1 MQQDFLPGKKYRNI
15 DFFSDI
21 SIFVLYFRWTYYD
34 FYLRYRVLCHSK
46 DVRKNDFRV
55 TSENIISKLIN
66 DEDKYRFGKSKLF
79 FRAGQVAYMEKLRSE
94 RLRDCGVMIQKH
106 VKGFLY
112 RKKYQKIRGATMTI
126 QRWSRGFMA
135 RRQARFMRRTAAV
148 IKMQKIVRGWVK
160 RIQYQKLQSR
170 TVRLQARMR
179 GFLARIRHRELL
191 RNSKALIIQKNVRMW
206 LQKKRYRKELRQI
219 IIVQGM
225 VKRFL
230 ARKKLKALKIQAKS
244 VEHQKK
250 LNMGLEN
257 KIISLQQRLTE
268 SEKSSKA
275 LKNIQNDHNNALKEL
290 DSLKKVEK
298 EGKSA
303 QKRIQE
309 LEAELSE
316 VKIELD
322 KEKTEKV
329 DIVNERQKENESFR
343 EKEVEFEKEITG
355 LKTELSVITENANT
369 KGLVDSEELRK
380 RVEEEKANIH
390 AEYDQDRIAYQK
402 LLKDYNRLEAQL
414 DNVQDELHQARGGSG
429 DRSMSNMSS
438 FIGLDDESAYGTIS
452 GKRSTVNLYSKI
464 QFYIS
469 LGISFSRS

>member
-1 MQQDFLPGKKYRNI
+1 M
-15 DFFSDI
+15 
-21 SIFVLYFRWTYYD
+21 
-34 FYLRYRVLCHSK
+34 LCHSK

-55 TSENIISKLIN
+55 TCENIVSKLID
-66 DEDKYRFGKSKLF
+66 DEDKYRFGKTKLF

-112 RKKYQKIRGATMTI
+112 RKKYQKVRGATMTI

-135 RRQARFMRRTAAV
+135 RRQARFMRRTAAI
-148 IKMQKIVRGWVK
+148 IKIQKIVRGWVK
-160 RIQYQKLQSR
+160 RVQYQRLKSR

-179 GFLARIRHRELL
+179 GQLARIRHQELL
-191 RNSKALIIQKNVRMW
+191 RNAKALIIQKNVRGW
-206 LQKKRYRKELRQI
+206 LQKKRYRKELKQI
-219 IIVQGM
+219 VIVQGM
-225 VKRFL
+225 VKRYL
-230 ARKKLKALKIQAKS
+230 ARKQLKALKIQAKS

-268 SEKSSKA
+268 SEKNAKSFKT
-275 LKNIQNDHNNALKEL
+275 LQNEHNTAVKEL
-290 DSLKKVEK
+290 EALKKVEK

-303 QKRIQE
+303 QKRIEE
-309 LEAELSE
+309 LEAELAE

-329 DIVNERQKENESFR
+329 DIVNDRHKEAESFR
-343 EKEVEFEKEITG
+343 EKESTFKKEIDA
-355 LKTELSVITENANT
+355 LKVELSTITENANT
-369 KGLVDSEELRK
+369 KGQVDSEELLK

-390 AEYDQDRIAYQK
+390 AEYDQERIAYQK
-402 LLKDYNRLEAQL
+402 LLKDYNRLEAQY

-429 DRSMSNMSS
+429 DRSIGNMSS

-452 GKRSTVNLYSKI
+452 GNDYSSDILYLVFFLPKSFHFIVLTVCFLL
-464 QFYIS
+464 Q
-469 LGISFSRS
+469 LGISYFVLVQSNILNFRLSGLHVMKLPDI